1 MNILITGATGLV
13 GKEIVKRCHEASF
26 NVHYLTTSKDKL
38 ESKPNYKGFY
48 WNPEANEID
57 TSCFEG
63 VDAIINLAGAT
74 IAQRWTAENKQA
86 ILQSRTQSLHCLKQG
101 LMDWNPEHQI
111 KQIVSASA
119 IGIYP
124 NSCTNYYHE
133 DYEEI
138 SSTFLGDVVSVW
150 EKTVD
155 EFAEL
160 GLTTSKVRI
169 GLVLDEHEGAL
180 PQMVKPIKLGMGAP
194 FGSGDQWQS
203 WIHIE
208 DLSRIFM
215 YILTHKLEGVY
226 NGVAPNPVNNTDLT
240 KTIAETLHKPLILPH
255 IPEFVMS
262 LVLGDMHILL
272 FESQRVSSRKI
283 EDVGFHFKY
292 SNLKPALEDIL
303 CHHS

>member
-48 WNPEANEID
+48 WNPEANKID

-101 LMDWNPEHQI
+101 LMDWNPDHQI

-133 DYEEI
+133 DYEDI

-155 EFAEL
+155 EFADL
-160 GLTTSKVRI
+160 GMLTSKVRI
-169 GLVLDEHEGAL
+169 GLVLDESEGAL

-215 YILTHKLEGVY
+215 YILTHKLEGVF